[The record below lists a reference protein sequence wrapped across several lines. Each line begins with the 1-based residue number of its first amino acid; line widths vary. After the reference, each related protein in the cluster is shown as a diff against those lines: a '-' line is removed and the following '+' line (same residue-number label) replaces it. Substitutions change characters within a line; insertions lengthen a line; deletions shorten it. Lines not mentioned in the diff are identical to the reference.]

1 VSVVRLLHV
10 SDLHF
15 GRHSLPEPLAVIEGM
30 IQRERFDAV
39 VVSGDLTQRARLGE
53 FARARDFLDLAAQV
67 GPVLAVPGN
76 HDCAWW
82 RAPMHLA
89 PTGWMFA
96 KWRRGLGRDIEGVL
110 RLPGVTVVGLNTA
123 HGISRHT
130 LTTRPRDLSVMGD
143 LRPAQLTWAEGA
155 FAASP
160 PGDVRVVVMH
170 HNPVR
175 GEISGR
181 HGLIHHQWVLGEFA
195 RMGVALVLCGHD
207 HQEDL
212 HDVEHP
218 TRTLQVAV
226 AGTITT
232 RTRGGRP
239 PAVNEVR
246 VEGDV
251 VTVQHRVWHAAA
263 REFR

>member
-1 VSVVRLLHV
+1 MTRLLHV

-15 GRHSLPEPLAVIEGM
+15 GRHSLPEQVAVIEGL

-39 VVSGDLTQRARLGE
+39 VVSGDLTQRARMRE

-67 GPVLAVPGN
+67 SAVIAVPGN

-82 RAPMHLA
+82 RAPLHLT
-89 PTGWMFA
+89 PSGWMFR
-96 KWRRGLGRDIEGVL
+96 KWRRGLGRPIESVL

-143 LRPAQLTWAEGA
+143 LRPAQLRWAAAE
-155 FAASP
+155 FARSPAS
-160 PGDVRVVVMH
+160 DQRIAVMH

-175 GEISGR
+175 GAISGR
-181 HGLIHHQWVLGEFA
+181 HGLIHHRAVLDA
-195 RMGVALVLCGHD
+195 LADLGVALVLCGHD
-207 HQEDL
+207 HQEAL

-218 TRTLQVAV
+218 RQRLTVAV

-232 RTRGGRP
+232 RSRGGRP
-239 PAVNEVR
+239 AAVNVIECDADHPRVR
-246 VEGDV
+246 
-251 VTVQHRVWHAAA
+251 HLVWDADR